1 MNNILDQLAALGVT
15 KGFQERAAKRVSSSE
30 KSTAD
35 ALQKIAAKFPDGFIV
50 ENRYGKIFNARRIF
64 PISSLHG
71 RIRLEL
77 PFRYGD
83 KLRCFLGSD
92 LPLTKYSFVAMDT
105 ETSGISNHS
114 ASFVFMIG
122 LSYFTPDA
130 LIVDQFILPDLSQE
144 RAFLEAVRETCSR
157 FDAIV
162 TYNGKAFDVPMIQ
175 AREKMLFVRDSF
187 EGLAHIDL
195 LPVVRRFWRKTI
207 SGCRL
212 ANVET
217 EILEFGRSDDEIPG
231 SMAPDIY
238 RGFLTDG
245 DLSLMG
251 GVSYHNHMDVVSLSA
266 FMLLISEICSCEM
279 TDRDLELRY
288 RIDSFAY
295 RNRLALANLA
305 DLPLDFILADG
316 RYASSELSRI
326 ARGLNR
332 RGRVDDAIQIYLI
345 QFRGGELG
353 AGEKAAALRCR
364 GGRDLQGGLA
374 LYREVA
380 ALIEKDDSIG
390 EWSKAAKLDKIKKKI
405 ESIEKKA
412 EGKNGGKK

>member
-15 KGFQERAAKRVSSSE
+15 KGFQDKAAKRVSISE
-30 KSTAD
+30 RSTAD
-35 ALQKIAAKFPDGFIV
+35 ALARIAEKFPDGVIV
-50 ENRYGKIFNARRIF
+50 ENRYGRVFNARQVF
-64 PISSLHG
+64 PIGGIHG
-71 RIRLEL
+71 RVPLDL
-77 PFRYGD
+77 PYAD
-83 KLRCFLGSD
+83 SAKLRCFLD
-92 LPLTKYSFVAMDT
+92 ADYPLTKGSFVAMDT
-105 ETSGISNHS
+105 ETSGLSSYS
-114 ASFVFMIG
+114 AAFVFMIG
-122 LSYFTPDA
+122 LSYFVPDA
-130 LIVDQFILPDLSQE
+130 LVVDQFILPDLSQE

-207 SGCRL
+207 SDCRL

-217 EILEFGRSDDEIPG
+217 DILKFGRSDDEIPG

-238 RGFLTDG
+238 RDFLTDG
-245 DLSLMG
+245 DLSLMR

-279 TDRDLELRY
+279 ADRDLELRY

-305 DLPLDFILADG
+305 DLPLDFILASG
-316 RYASSELSRI
+316 RYRGSELSRI
-326 ARGLNR
+326 ARDLNR
-332 RGRVDDAIQIYLI
+332 RGRVDDAIQIYLV
-345 QFRGGELG
+345 QFRGGEPG

-364 GGRDLQGGLA
+364 GGRDLRGGLA

-412 EGKNGGKK
+412 EGKNGGEK